1 MIEALW
7 YGTIASFTFIGFIS
21 VVIYVVLCVYNSDK
35 IGRIVLYVADSLST
49 HEAFDLIYS
58 TYVKNVLLGRLISDE
73 IVIVVNPESEI
84 YRYIINLVD
93 ELNCVNFVVC
103 TDILTSATRE
113 VDNETR
119 NV

>member
-1 MIEALW
+1 MIEAIW
-7 YGTIASFTFIGFIS
+7 YGTIASFTFIGLIS
-21 VVIYVVLCVYNSDK
+21 VGLYVVLCVYNSNETCRLMLH
-35 IGRIVLYVADSLST
+35 ITDSLST

-58 TYVKNVLLGRLISDE
+58 TYVRNVLLGRLISDE

-84 YRYIINLVD
+84 YRYIVNLVD
-93 ELNCVNFVVC
+93 ELNCVNFVVS
-103 TDILTSATRE
+103 TDLLTAVTRE